1 MSWQQ
6 INGFLNQQPYNISM
20 TVYINPEIENFEQFS
35 NEQSDGVTRKSIS
48 ARTEV
53 LNEIARQD
61 FLEQELVDLETYDL
75 ALEIITR
82 AKENK

>member
-6 INGFLNQQPYNISM
+6 INGFLNYQPYNISIS
-20 TVYINPEIENFEQFS
+20 VYINPEIENFEQFA
-35 NEQSDGVTRKSIS
+35 NEQSDGLTRLSIR
-48 ARTEV
+48 ARREV

-61 FLEQELVDLETYDL
+61 FLEQELVEMTEYPH

>member
-1 MSWQQ
+1 MSGQQ
-6 INGFLNQQPYNISM
+6 IHGFLNQQPYNISIS
-20 TVYINPEIENFEQFS
+20 VYINPEIENFEQFA
-35 NEQSDGVTRKSIS
+35 NEQSDGDTRQNIK
-48 ARTEV
+48 ARVEV

-61 FLEQELVDLETYDL
+61 FLEQELVDSASYDL

>member
-20 TVYINPEIENFEQFS
+20 TVYINPEIENFEQFA
-35 NEQSDGVTRKSIS
+35 NEQSDGDTRASVS
-48 ARTEV
+48 ARVEV

-61 FLEQELVDLETYDL
+61 FLEQELEDLASYDL

>member
-20 TVYINPEIENFEQFS
+20 TVYINPEIENFEQFA
-35 NEQSDGVTRKSIS
+35 NEQSDGDTRQNIK
-48 ARTEV
+48 ARVSV

-61 FLEQELVDLETYDL
+61 FLEQELVDSASYDL

>member
-20 TVYINPEIENFEQFS
+20 TVYINPEIENFEQFA
-35 NEQSDGVTRKSIS
+35 NEQSDCNTRSNMTRS
-48 ARTEV
+48 VEV

-61 FLEQELVDLETYDL
+61 FLEQELVDSASYDL

>member
-35 NEQSDGVTRKSIS
+35 NEQSDSVTRQSIS

-61 FLEQELVDLETYDL
+61 FLEQELVEMTEYPR

>member
-20 TVYINPEIENFEQFS
+20 TVYINPEIENFEQFA
-35 NEQSDGVTRKSIS
+35 NEQSDGDARQSIK
-48 ARTEV
+48 ARVEV

-61 FLEQELVDLETYDL
+61 FLEQELEDLASYDL

>member
-20 TVYINPEIENFEQFS
+20 TVYINPEIENFEQFA
-35 NEQSDGVTRKSIS
+35 NEQSDGDTRQSIN
-48 ARTEV
+48 ARVEV

-61 FLEQELVDLETYDL
+61 FLEQELVDLASYDL

>member
-20 TVYINPEIENFEQFS
+20 TVYINPEIENFEQFA
-35 NEQSDGVTRKSIS
+35 NEQSDSVTRKSIS

-61 FLEQELVDLETYDL
+61 FLEQELVEMTEYPA

>member
-20 TVYINPEIENFEQFS
+20 TVYINPEIENFEQFA
-35 NEQSDGVTRKSIS
+35 NEQSDGDTRQSIN
-48 ARTEV
+48 ARVEV

-61 FLEQELVDLETYDL
+61 FLEQELEDLASYDL

>member
-20 TVYINPEIENFEQFS
+20 TVYINPEIENFEQFA
-35 NEQSDGVTRKSIS
+35 NEQSDGDARQSIK
-48 ARTEV
+48 ARVEV

-61 FLEQELVDLETYDL
+61 FLEQELVDLASYDL

>member
-6 INGFLNQQPYNISM
+6 INGFLNQQPYNISV
-20 TVYINPEIENFEQFS
+20 TVYINPEIENFEQFA
-35 NEQSDGVTRKSIS
+35 NEQSDGLARHSIK
-48 ARTEV
+48 ARVSV

-61 FLEQELVDLETYDL
+61 FLEQELVEMTEYPV